1 MMEDNWYPY
10 EPVIGL
16 EVHVRLGLDSKIF
29 CDDPYLYGQQPN
41 TLISPVSLAYP
52 GTLPKVNKKAI
63 EFAIKMGLA
72 CDSEISTEAVFDRK
86 NYFYPDLPK
95 GYQLTQERNPI
106 CKGGI
111 IRIKSKNET
120 KEINLTKIHLE
131 EDAGKSIHVD
141 GAEFTQVDFN
151 RAGTALIEIVTDP
164 EISTP
169 EEAYSLMY
177 EVRRLVRAL
186 GIGDGNMEHGSM
198 RCDAN
203 VSIRK
208 IGSGDLGTKVE
219 IKNVNSFNNVR
230 KALILEIERQV
241 SLVSQGKKIH
251 SESRTFDL
259 STGKTHSMR
268 TKESLTDYRYFPDP
282 DLTPVLIEKDW
293 INWLKQQ
300 MPELPMI
307 QEIRYQEQYQL
318 SPNDAAV
325 LTDSQSLSE
334 YFEEV
339 VSISKNPKA
348 SANWV
353 MGPVKSVLNDKNIE
367 INEFSIS
374 AEKLATIIKWVDE
387 EKINQNFASKQL
399 FPAALSYPDKP
410 LTSLLEITEGALDD
424 PYDLQQVINDVI
436 TKFPKE
442 ADMLR
447 NGKKKLIG
455 MFMGQVMK
463 ETKGSADPKKAQNIL
478 LKTLDNR

>member
-52 GTLPKVNKKAI
+52 GTLPKVNKRAI

-95 GYQLTQERNPI
+95 GYQLTQDRNPI
-106 CKGGI
+106 CKGG
-111 IRIKSKNET
+111 RIGIKTKNGI
-120 KEINLTKIHLE
+120 KEIKLTKIHLE
-131 EDAGKSIHVD
+131 EDAGKSIHVH

-151 RAGTALIEIVTDP
+151 RAGTALIEMVTDP
-164 EISTP
+164 EIRTP
-169 EEAYSLMY
+169 EEAYSLMF

-186 GIGDGNMEHGSM
+186 GISDGNMEHGSM

-208 IGSGDLGTKVE
+208 IGTDQLGTKVE
-219 IKNVNSFNNVR
+219 IKNVNSFNNVK

-241 SLVSQGKKIH
+241 SLVTKGERII

-282 DLTPVLIEKDW
+282 DLTPVLIDKKW
-293 INWLKQQ
+293 IKTLEQQ
-300 MPELPMI
+300 LPELPMT
-307 QEIRYQEQYQL
+307 QEIRYQKEYNL
-318 SPNDAAV
+318 SSNDAAV
-325 LTDSQSLSE
+325 LTDSQELSE
-334 YFEEV
+334 YFEKV
-339 VSISKNPKA
+339 VSASGNPKA

-353 MGPVKSVLNDKNIE
+353 MGPVKSVLNDQNIQ
-367 INEFSIS
+367 IDEFPIS
-374 AEKLATIIKWVDE
+374 FEKLAMIIKWVDE
-387 EKINQNFASKQL
+387 KKINQNFASKQL
-399 FPAALSYPDKP
+399 FSAALSYPDKP
-410 LTSLLEITEGALDD
+410 LSSLLDNTVGVSDD
-424 PYDLQQVINDVI
+424 PDELQVIINDVI
-436 TKFPKE
+436 DKFPKE
-442 ADMLR
+442 AEMFR
-447 NGKKKLIG
+447 KGKKKLIG

-463 ETKGSADPKKAQNIL
+463 ETNGNADPKKVQKIL
-478 LKTLDNR
+478 LKAFDNK